1 MNIKES
7 IVLPMTMEEEYKNA
21 GVDADSLDLET
32 RIERLE
38 FRNEKLHQYVDKLME
53 ENFKLRKNND
63 ELVKQITHQFRN
75 KGVL

>member
-21 GVDADSLDLET
+21 GIDPDSLDLVA

-38 FRNEKLHQYVDKLME
+38 FKNKILHKYVNKLMV
-53 ENFKLRKNND
+53 ENKELREQLEKVVS
-63 ELVKQITHQFRN
+63 EYRN

>member
-21 GVDADSLDLET
+21 GIDPDSLDLVA

-38 FRNEKLHQYVDKLME
+38 FKNKILHKYVNKLMV
-53 ENFKLRKNND
+53 ENKELREQLEKVVSEYRNN
-63 ELVKQITHQFRN
+63 
-75 KGVL
+75 GVL

>member
-21 GVDADSLDLET
+21 NVDVDSLDLET

-38 FRNEKLHQYVDKLME
+38 FKNKILHKYVNKLMV
-53 ENFKLRKNND
+53 ENKELREQLEKVVD
-63 ELVKQITHQFRN
+63 EYRN
-75 KGVL
+75 KGTL

>member
-21 GVDADSLDLET
+21 GVDVDSLDLET

-38 FRNEKLHQYVDKLME
+38 FKNNVLHKYVNKLMV
-53 ENFKLRKNND
+53 ENKELREQLEKVVS
-63 ELVKQITHQFRN
+63 EYRN

>member
-21 GVDADSLDLET
+21 GIDAGSLDLET

-38 FRNEKLHQYVDKLME
+38 FRNEKLHQYVNKLIV
-53 ENFKLRKNND
+53 ENKQLREQLEKVVD
-63 ELVKQITHQFRN
+63 QYRN
-75 KGVL
+75 KGDL

>member
-7 IVLPMTMEEEYKNA
+7 IVLPMSMEEEYRNA
-21 GVDADSLDLET
+21 DVDADSLDLET

-38 FRNEKLHQYVDKLME
+38 FKNNVLHKYVNKLMV
-53 ENFKLRKNND
+53 ENKQLREQLEKVVS
-63 ELVKQITHQFRN
+63 EYRN

>member
-21 GVDADSLDLET
+21 GIDPDSLDLVA

-38 FRNEKLHQYVDKLME
+38 FKNKILHKYVNKLMV
-53 ENFKLRKNND
+53 ENKELREQLEKVVN
-63 ELVKQITHQFRN
+63 EYRN
-75 KGVL
+75 SGVL

>member
-7 IVLPMTMEEEYKNA
+7 IVLPMSMEEEYKNA

-38 FRNEKLHQYVDKLME
+38 FKNNVLHKYVNKLMV
-53 ENFKLRKNND
+53 ENKQLREQLEKVVS
-63 ELVKQITHQFRN
+63 EYRN

>member
-21 GVDADSLDLET
+21 GIDPDSLDLVA

-38 FRNEKLHQYVDKLME
+38 FKNKILHKYVNKLMV
-53 ENFKLRKNND
+53 ENKELREQLEKVVD
-63 ELVKQITHQFRN
+63 EYRN